1 MNRFKKTI
9 LGVEKA
15 ILGVE
20 KATIAKAIWER
31 PQIPSYTCAVKN
43 LVYICCFVVS

>member
-1 MNRFKKTI
+1 MNRFKKTAKGKTI

-20 KATIAKAIWER
+20 KA
-31 PQIPSYTCAVKN
+31 KN
-43 LVYICCFVVS
+43 SQSCWGTPPNPPLHMYSQTFSV

>member
-1 MNRFKKTI
+1 MNRFKKTAKGKTI

-20 KATIAKAIWER
+20 KAKIAKAVGER
-31 PQIPSYTCAVKN
+31 PQTPR
-43 LVYICCFVVS
+43 